1 MEVENGA
8 EAAPVAAPRR
18 SPHAIP
24 AENYGWLSRLRSYLI
39 LDPLIWLYTL
49 VLGMLALP
57 GGLFD
62 RSGRRLHWFSRAWSW
77 LIMKTIFSPVKVTG
91 LDKID
96 TSKPHVYAVNH
107 ASAMDIPVLY
117 VYLPFQF
124 RIVFKKE
131 LLSYPIVGWQLKRS
145 GQVCIDQQKPTNS
158 IAAIRSAV
166 KSLKA
171 GMPLVIYPE
180 GGRTPDGEIKPFLPG
195 AFFLAIKAQVDI
207 VPVALVGTY
216 ELLPMNTY
224 HIKCR
229 PLEMRV
235 GEPISTAGLTMRDL
249 EAVSAKVQKA
259 MEDLY
264 YSGSPVRHRFEF
276 SAVTFPAPCRYPCVR
291 LLRAENPLK
300 ALEGPRKEADE
311 RLLIEAAQK
320 DPARFAELYENNF
333 ERVYA
338 YVVRR
343 VGDRAETEDLTS
355 EVFHHALAN
364 LQRFEWRGIPFAA
377 WLYRIAANL
386 ISDRWQRNEPRRS
399 GGRAGADRIRA
410 RPAAWNSKK

>member
-1 MEVENGA
+1 VQEVNSSSSVEVEAGTQG
-8 EAAPVAAPRR
+8 APVVGPRR
-18 SPHAIP
+18 RHPPIP
-24 AENYGWLSRLRSYLI
+24 GENNGGLSRLRSYLI
-39 LDPLIWLYTL
+39 LDPLIWFYTL
-49 VLGMLALP
+49 VLGILALP

-77 LIMKTIFSPVKVTG
+77 LILKTIFSPVKVTG
-91 LDKID
+91 LDEID

-107 ASAMDIPVLY
+107 ASALDIPVLY
-117 VYLPFQF
+117 VHLPFQF

-131 LLSYPIVGWQLKRS
+131 LLSYPVVGWQLKRS

-195 AFFLAIKAQVDI
+195 AFFLALKAQVDI

-216 ELLPMNTY
+216 ELLPMNTF

-235 GEPISTAGLTMRDL
+235 GEPISTDGLKMKDL
-249 EAVSAKVQKA
+249 EMVSAKVRKA

-264 YSGSPVRHRFEF
+264 Y
-276 SAVTFPAPCRYPCVR
+276 
-291 LLRAENPLK
+291 AE
-300 ALEGPRKEADE
+300 
-311 RLLIEAAQK
+311 
-320 DPARFAELYENNF
+320 
-333 ERVYA
+333 
-338 YVVRR
+338 
-343 VGDRAETEDLTS
+343 
-355 EVFHHALAN
+355 
-364 LQRFEWRGIPFAA
+364 
-377 WLYRIAANL
+377 
-386 ISDRWQRNEPRRS
+386 
-399 GGRAGADRIRA
+399 
-410 RPAAWNSKK
+410 